1 MDKRDN
7 RRRQPALIDDF
18 TGPDTDQGRCTMAKK
33 KILLLNALIAAS
45 REGEHGCRRAALA
58 AANPHL
64 KSLFTSRAN
73 AFALA
78 AQELQACLLDLGQ
91 LPETA
96 LPAASAAFAGHG
108 SGKQRSDRAL
118 LQAISK
124 GERAVQRRYARA
136 LRAHVLGSR
145 LRAVVRRQYR
155 GAQVSHEL
163 FRVLHERYRTLP
175 ATL

>member
-1 MDKRDN
+1 
-7 RRRQPALIDDF
+7 
-18 TGPDTDQGRCTMAKK
+18 MAKK

-91 LPETA
+91 QPESVA
-96 LPAASAAFAGHG
+96 IPAPSAGRGIGKG
-108 SGKQRSDRAL
+108 SSDSAL

-124 GERAVQRRYARA
+124 GEHAVQRRYARA

-145 LRAVVRRQYR
+145 LRAVVRRHYR
-155 GAQVSHEL
+155 GVQVSHEL
-163 FRVLHERYRTLP
+163 FRVLRERYRSARTTP
-175 ATL
+175 

>member
-1 MDKRDN
+1 
-7 RRRQPALIDDF
+7 
-18 TGPDTDQGRCTMAKK
+18 MAKK

-45 REGEHGCRRAALA
+45 RDGEYGCRRAALA

-96 LPAASAAFAGHG
+96 VPAASAASARG

-124 GERAVQRRYARA
+124 GERSVQRRYARA

-155 GAQVSHEL
+155 GVQVSHEL